1 MVVVWLSTEE
11 LVILFW
17 SPWKNTK
24 SKPMPLLSLPLA
36 AANPIY
42 SEVCFSFSLSIAQSL
57 GLLEEKPKPQKL
69 IPSKSLQSFVRLLQ
83 KVFFFPFYLLRC
95 SFPLN
100 SSLLLSPFSPLSNFV
115 KLEFFVSRTFYLYFP
130 FISSI
135 FLVRFGSNSVSL
147 WLLQKLGPFEGVGTL

>member
-1 MVVVWLSTEE
+1 MRRIRVGRGFVAGKWHRERE
-11 LVILFW
+11 
-17 SPWKNTK
+17 K
-24 SKPMPLLSLPLA
+24 SSKRGSD
-36 AANPIY
+36 

-115 KLEFFVSRTFYLYFP
+115 KLEFFVSCTFYLYFP

-135 FLVRFGSNSVSL
+135 FLVKFGLNSMSL
-147 WLLQKLGPFEGVGTL
+147 WLLQKLGPFWGCRYPLGFNF